1 MNTQPEALR
10 LVDILE
16 HKIPSIKCLEVAAAE
31 LHRLHDYKSSY
42 EIWLEKT
49 NWVQDSSQWHEL
61 GKHRADVLK
70 DRIDRLHEVNQEL
83 VEALE
88 QITKVEY
95 QSPVTMYQAMEDI
108 AKAALAK
115 ARGTE

>member
-10 LVDILE
+10 LADALDYYPNNNNFVTVVNA
-16 HKIPSIKCLEVAAAE
+16 SAAE
-31 LHRLHDYKSSY
+31 LR
-42 EIWLEKT
+42 
-49 NWVQDSSQWHEL
+49 
-61 GKHRADVLK
+61 
-70 DRIDRLHEVNQEL
+70 RLHEVNQEL

>member
-1 MNTQPEALR
+1 MTQPEALA
-10 LVDILE
+10 LAKSIETYLE
-16 HKIPSIKCLEVAAAE
+16 GKLSKLAAAE
-31 LHRLHDYKSSY
+31 LR
-42 EIWLEKT
+42 
-49 NWVQDSSQWHEL
+49 
-61 GKHRADVLK
+61 
-70 DRIDRLHEVNQEL
+70 RLHEVNQEL

-115 ARGTE
+115 ARGEA

>member
-1 MNTQPEALR
+1 MKQPEALR
-10 LVDILE
+10 LAEMFDSLKLTVIGAQNALPME
-16 HKIPSIKCLEVAAAE
+16 EAAAE
-31 LHRLHDYKSSY
+31 LR
-42 EIWLEKT
+42 
-49 NWVQDSSQWHEL
+49 
-61 GKHRADVLK
+61 
-70 DRIDRLHEVNQEL
+70 RLHEVNQEL